1 MDQSQLGYTIGS
13 LADHPVNQG
22 QLGYMIGALADH
34 PSEQE
39 LAGLYMPWMT
49 TPTYHSQLGNTI
61 GTLTDH
67 SNEPESDGIYKRSPG
82 WPPQQTRV
90 RWGIQKESW
99 LQGCSKKK
107 QLKKATQIFVKKV
120 TFFRLFWLSLF
131 FFLLFWMFWV
141 YLVYTFFLLIF
152 SIHKTGFS
160 RYKNYIHS
168 LDRGRY

>member
-13 LADHPVNQG
+13 LADHPTNQG

-34 PSEQE
+34 PSEPE

-107 QLKKATQIFVKKV
+107 QLKKATQIFVKNV

-131 FFLLFWMFWV
+131 FLVILNVFGLSCLHSFSFDLF
-141 YLVYTFFLLIF
+141 Y
-152 SIHKTGFS
+152 S
-160 RYKNYIHS
+160 
-168 LDRGRY
+168 

>member
-1 MDQSQLGYTIGS
+1 
-13 LADHPVNQG
+13 
-22 QLGYMIGALADH
+22 
-34 PSEQE
+34 
-39 LAGLYMPWMT
+39 MPWMT

-107 QLKKATQIFVKKV
+107 QLKKATQIFVKKSN
-120 TFFRLFWLSLF
+120 FFSAFLAFLVFFGYFECFWLILFTLFFSWSSLF
-131 FFLLFWMFWV
+131 IKQV
-141 YLVYTFFLLIF
+141 
-152 SIHKTGFS
+152 
-160 RYKNYIHS
+160 S
-168 LDRGRY
+168 LDIKIIYTHLIEVDIKNIDLSQIMCNYYMCDDHI